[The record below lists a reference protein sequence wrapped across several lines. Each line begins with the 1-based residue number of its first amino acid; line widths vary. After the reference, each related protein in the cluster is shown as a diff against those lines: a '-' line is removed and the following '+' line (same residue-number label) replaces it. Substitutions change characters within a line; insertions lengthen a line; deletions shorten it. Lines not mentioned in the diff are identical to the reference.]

1 MRCLSNVSRNLAI
14 ALNNCEIWMKIG
26 MKVSSG
32 NGARKFSITDTKL
45 YVSVIFL
52 STQGNIKLLKELES
66 GFKRIINWNKYQ
78 SKFTE
83 QTWNIYL
90 VYFIESY
97 FHTVNWIFILSFD
110 REVHIRYFFPKVKM
124 KDYKI
129 LIDGT
134 NFFYQP
140 IQIDLRIN
148 GCLRDYPCFKK
159 Y

>member
-1 MRCLSNVSRNLAI
+1 
-14 ALNNCEIWMKIG
+14 MKIG

-83 QTWNIYL
+83 QTQNVYL
-90 VYFIESY
+90 GYLIESY
-97 FHTVNWIFILSFD
+97 FHIVN
-110 REVHIRYFFPKVKM
+110 
-124 KDYKI
+124 
-129 LIDGT
+129 
-134 NFFYQP
+134 
-140 IQIDLRIN
+140 
-148 GCLRDYPCFKK
+148 
-159 Y
+159 

>member
-1 MRCLSNVSRNLAI
+1 
-14 ALNNCEIWMKIG
+14 MKIG

-83 QTWNIYL
+83 QT
-90 VYFIESY
+90 
-97 FHTVNWIFILSFD
+97 
-110 REVHIRYFFPKVKM
+110 
-124 KDYKI
+124 
-129 LIDGT
+129 
-134 NFFYQP
+134 
-140 IQIDLRIN
+140 
-148 GCLRDYPCFKK
+148 
-159 Y
+159 

>member
-1 MRCLSNVSRNLAI
+1 
-14 ALNNCEIWMKIG
+14 MKIG

-83 QTWNIYL
+83 QTRNIYL

-97 FHTVNWIFILSFD
+97 FHTVN
-110 REVHIRYFFPKVKM
+110 
-124 KDYKI
+124 
-129 LIDGT
+129 
-134 NFFYQP
+134 
-140 IQIDLRIN
+140 
-148 GCLRDYPCFKK
+148 
-159 Y
+159 